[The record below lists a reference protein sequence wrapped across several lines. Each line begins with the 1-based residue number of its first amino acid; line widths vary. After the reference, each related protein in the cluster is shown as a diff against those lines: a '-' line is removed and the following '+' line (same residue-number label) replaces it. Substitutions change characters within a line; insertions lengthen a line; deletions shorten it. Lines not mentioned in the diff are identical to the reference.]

1 MGLSFCESYTMGSF
15 ELKWS
20 DFGDNLS
27 SSFKDLR
34 EDGDLLD
41 VTLVCDDEQLEAHK
55 IILSASSVF
64 FKSVIKRNPHAHPLI
79 YLKGVKINDMRA
91 LIDFMYLGQTKV
103 CQDDVQA
110 FLALGEELG
119 VKGLA
124 RDKQIGNTGKEDLSI
139 GSLVEHEEDERE
151 EKKKNESIS
160 PYLEVKTEDQLNID
174 VAESSVNCT
183 NVMPGEDASQLDM
196 DTTAP
201 SDMEELCADM
211 SFDVNLNAQIENN
224 ITKTTNT
231 EGLTGYQCTTCNK
244 FSKNKQNLKKH
255 VEIHMEGL
263 SFPCQLCDR
272 TYKTRNT
279 FHSHMYTKHR
289 ILKKIN

>member
-1 MGLSFCESYTMGSF
+1 MAGNF

-79 YLKGVKINDMRA
+79 YLKGVKIDDMRA

-124 RDKQIGNTGKEDLSI
+124 RDKQIGTTGKENLSI

-151 EKKKNESIS
+151 EKKTNESIS
-160 PYLEVKTEDQLNID
+160 PYLEIKTEDQLNID

-183 NVMPGEDASQLDM
+183 NIMPGEDANQLDM
-196 DTTAP
+196 DTTAA

-211 SFDVNLNAQIENN
+211 SFDANLNAQIENN

-263 SFPCQLCDR
+263 SFPCKLCDR